1 MTHQHIVEQLRT
13 VKDPEIGLD
22 VYSLGLIYEIQ
33 PSENR
38 SSVYVKMTY
47 TTPFCPYG
55 EQMKEE
61 VREAVRQAG
70 VEAVEIDVTFSPPW
84 QPPSDL
90 RELLGV

>member
-1 MTHQHIVEQLRT
+1 MEEDAIISQLQS

-22 VYSLGLIYEIQ
+22 VYSLGLIYEIDLDG
-33 PSENR
+33 ED
-38 SSVYVKMTY
+38 SVALTMTY

-61 VREAVRQAG
+61 VRDAVKTAG
-70 VEAVEIDVTFSPPW
+70 ASQVSITVTFDPPW

-90 RELLGV
+90 RELLGI

>member
-1 MTHQHIVEQLRT
+1 METDTIITQLQT

-22 VYSLGLIYEIQ
+22 VYSLGLIYEIK
-33 PSENR
+33 PDGEAVSLII
-38 SSVYVKMTY
+38 TY

-55 EQMKEE
+55 EQMKEDI
-61 VREAVRQAG
+61 REAVKQAG
-70 VEAVEIDVTFSPPW
+70 ASPVEIEVTFDPPW

>member
-1 MTHQHIVEQLRT
+1 MDQDTIITQLQT

-22 VYSLGLIYEIQ
+22 VYSLGLIYEI
-33 PSENR
+33 SVSDT
-38 SSVYVKMTY
+38 SSDVYLKMTY

-55 EQMKEE
+55 EQMKED
-61 VREAVRQAG
+61 VRQAIK
-70 VEAVEIDVTFSPPW
+70 EAGAEDVEIEVTFSPPW